1 MSEEDF
7 TPDELAEYE
16 ALVALDDARNDFA
29 IWQDRIAG
37 LAANAWETTEPT
49 SPLFAERMP
58 APRVIAWQV
67 AA

>member
-7 TPDELAEYE
+7 TPDGLAGHE
-16 ALVALDDARNDFA
+16 ALVALDDA
-29 IWQDRIAG
+29 RIAG

-49 SPLFAERMP
+49 SPLFVERLP
-58 APRVIAWQV
+58 EPRVIAWQV